1 MTRIDRYIFKTVVG
15 ATLAALLVLLVME
28 AFFGLLSELED
39 LGEGNYTLLAILQ
52 HVALT
57 MPRRSYETFP
67 MALLLGGL
75 LGMGALAQNSELV
88 VMRGAGVSL
97 LRLTRAALQA
107 GLFLGIIALFIGEF
121 VAPVTER
128 SAQLLHAVAKYEE
141 RTILKGRGFWARDG
155 NQIIN
160 VRAVLPGDK
169 LVDVTLY
176 ELGENAELISLSH
189 AQGARYQAGHWILD
203 GITRSNLSTDPVTTH
218 TLVSLSVDWGLNP
231 DLLEVLAMDPE
242 DLAMRNLSTYIDY
255 LRDNG
260 LDARHYELAFWVKA
274 FTPLTNL
281 GMLFIALPFVF
292 GPQRTAGVGQR
303 LLIGVLLGLLFYL
316 LNRLLGNVVL
326 LYNYPPLLGALLPT
340 LFFFGAGTY
349 ALRRLR

>member
-1 MTRIDRYIFKTVVG
+1 MIRIDRYIFKTVVG
-15 ATLAALLVLLVME
+15 ATLVALLVLLVME
-28 AFFGLLSELED
+28 AFFGLLTELED
-39 LGEGNYTLLAILQ
+39 LGKGNYTLTAIFQ

-57 MPRRSYETFP
+57 MPRRAYETFP

-75 LGMGALAQNSELV
+75 LGMGALAQHSELI

-97 LRLTRAALQA
+97 VRLSRAALQA
-107 GLFLGIIALFIGEF
+107 GLFLGIVALFIGEC
-121 VAPVTER
+121 VAPVSER
-128 SAQLLHAVAKYEE
+128 SAQLVHAVAKYEE

-169 LVDVTLY
+169 LVDVTVY
-176 ELGENAELISLSH
+176 ELGESAQLKTLAH
-189 AQGARYQAGHWILD
+189 AQGARYQAGRWILD
-203 GITRSNLSTDPVTTH
+203 SLTRSDLSTDPVVTEK
-218 TLVSLSVDWGLNP
+218 LVSLAVNWGLNP
-231 DLLEVLAMDPE
+231 ELLEVLAMDPE
-242 DLAMRNLSTYIDY
+242 DLAMRDLSTYVGY
-255 LRDNG
+255 LRANG

-292 GPQRTAGVGQR
+292 GPQRTAGIGQR
-303 LLIGVLLGLLFYL
+303 LLVAVLLGLLFYL

-326 LYNYPPLLGALLPT
+326 LYDYPPLLGALLPT
-340 LFFFGAGTY
+340 LLFFGAGTY